1 VDGFRLVSDF
11 ELKGDQP
18 AAVEALTRGLEE
30 GAREQTLLGVT
41 GSGKTFTMAHVIARW
56 GRPALVLAPNK
67 VLAAQLFEEF
77 RQLFPGNAVE
87 YFVSYYDYYLPEA
100 YIPSQDLYIEKEA
113 TINDRIDRMRHRAT
127 YSLLTRKDVIVV
139 ASVSCIYG
147 AGSPD
152 TYENLHVHLVK
163 GETCERDQVLRRL
176 TLCLYDRAQVDFRR
190 GTFRVRGDTVDV
202 YPAYAEDRVIRLAF
216 FGDTLEEIC
225 ALDPLT
231 GEVLED
237 LAFADIYPRSHYV
250 TEGERLERAC
260 TTIEAE
266 LEERLAQ
273 LKRDKKLL
281 EAQRLEQR
289 TRYDLE
295 LMREVG
301 TCPGIENYSRHL
313 DGRKAGEPPWTL
325 LSYFPDDYLMFV
337 DESHVSVPQVG
348 GMYRGDRVRKEVL
361 VEHGFR
367 LPSAL
372 DNRPLKFEEFKE
384 RLREVVYVSATP
396 GDYELERCRGRV
408 AEQIVRPTGLVDP
421 VVEVRGVGGQ
431 VDDLLRE
438 IRASAA
444 RGHRV
449 LVTTLTKRMAEELSE
464 YYAEV
469 GVKCRYLHSDVDTLE
484 RTEIVRDLRLGVFD
498 VLVGINLLR
507 EGLDLPEVALVA
519 VLDADKEGFLRND
532 RSLIQTMGRAARN
545 VEGRVILY
553 ADTVTGSMRRA
564 IDETE
569 RRRAKQLAFNAAH
582 GITPETVKKRIGDV
596 LASVYEQDY
605 AEVPE
610 PGAPK
615 APHERWSPERTAKE
629 IERLRKE
636 MHGAAKSLEFER
648 AAELRD
654 RIRVLEAHELRAR

>member
-1 VDGFRLVSDF
+1 MGAFRLVSDF
-11 ELKGDQP
+11 QLKGDQP
-18 AAVEALTRGLEE
+18 GAVESLVRGLEE
-30 GAREQTLLGVT
+30 GCREQTLLGVT
-41 GSGKTFTMAHVIARW
+41 GSGKTFTMAHVIARYD
-56 GRPALVLAPNK
+56 RPCLVLAPNK

-77 RQLFPGNAVE
+77 RHLFPENAVE

-100 YIPSQDLYIEKEA
+100 YIPSADLYIEKEA

-127 YSLLTRKDVIVV
+127 YSLLTRRDVVVV

-147 AGSPD
+147 AGSPE
-152 TYENLHVHLVK
+152 TYASLHLHLVR
-163 GETCERDQVLRRL
+163 GEASERDQVLRRL
-176 TLCLYDRAQVDFRR
+176 TACLYDRAQLDFHR

-202 YPAYAEDRVIRLAF
+202 FPAYADDRVIRLAF
-216 FGDTLEEIC
+216 LGDTLEEIC

-237 LAFADIYPRSHYV
+237 LEFVDIYPRSHYV
-250 TEGERLERAC
+250 TEGERLEAAC
-260 TTIEAE
+260 GTIEAE
-266 LEERLAQ
+266 LEERLTA
-273 LKRDKKLL
+273 LRRDKKLL

-313 DGRKAGEPPWTL
+313 DGRRAGEPPWTL
-325 LSYFPDDYLMFV
+325 LSYFPPEYLMFI
-337 DESHVSVPQVG
+337 DESHVAVPQVG
-348 GMYRGDRVRKEVL
+348 GMYRGDRARKEVL
-361 VEHGFR
+361 VDHGFR

-372 DNRPLKFEEFKE
+372 DNRPLRFEEFRE
-384 RLREVVYVSATP
+384 RVKQVVYVSATP
-396 GDYELERCRGRV
+396 GDYELDRTQGRV
-408 AEQIVRPTGLVDP
+408 VEQIVRPTGLVDP
-421 VVEVRGVGGQ
+421 PVEVRGVGGQ

-444 RGHRV
+444 KSQRV
-449 LVTTLTKRMAEELSE
+449 LVTTLTKRMAEELTE

-469 GVKCRYLHSDVDTLE
+469 GVRCRYLHSDVDTLE
-484 RTEIVRDLRLGVFD
+484 RTEIVRDLRLGAFD
-498 VLVGINLLR
+498 VLIGINLLR

-545 VEGRVILY
+545 IDGRVILY

-564 IDETE
+564 MEETE
-569 RRRAKQLAFNAAH
+569 RRRAKQLAYNAAH
-582 GITPETVKKRIGDV
+582 GITPETVRKRIGDL
-596 LASVYEQDY
+596 LASVYEHDY
-605 AEVPE
+605 VAPPE
-610 PGAPK
+610 PLVAER
-615 APHERWSPERTAKE
+615 AHERWSPERTAKE
-629 IERLRKE
+629 IDRLRKE
-636 MHGAAKSLEFER
+636 MHGAAEKLEFER

-654 RIRVLEAHELRAR
+654 RIRELEAHELRAR

>member
-1 VDGFRLVSDF
+1 MDGFRLVSDF

-18 AAVEALTRGLEE
+18 AAVEALSSGLAE

-77 RQLFPGNAVE
+77 RQLFPENAVE

-100 YIPSQDLYIEKEA
+100 YIPSSDLYIEKEA

-127 YSLLTRKDVIVV
+127 YSLLTRKDVVVV

-147 AGSPD
+147 AGSPE
-152 TYENLHVHLVK
+152 TYESLHLRLDK
-163 GETCERDQVLRRL
+163 GQQIDRDQVLRRL
-176 TLCLYDRAQVDFRR
+176 TACLYDRAQLDFRR

-202 YPAYAEDRVIRLAF
+202 YPAYADERVIRLAF
-216 FGDTLEEIC
+216 FGDLLEEIC
-225 ALDPLT
+225 TLDPLT

-237 LAFADIYPRSHYV
+237 LAFVDIYPKSHYV
-250 TEGERLERAC
+250 TEGERLEAAC
-260 TTIEAE
+260 VTIERE
-266 LEERLAQ
+266 LEERLPQ
-273 LKRDKKLL
+273 LRSAGKLL

-313 DGRKAGEPPWTL
+313 DGRKAGEAPWTL
-325 LSYFPDDYLMFV
+325 LSYFPDDYIMFI
-337 DESHVSVPQVG
+337 DESHVAVPQVG
-348 GMYRGDRVRKEVL
+348 GMYRGDRARKEVL

-372 DNRPLKFEEFKE
+372 DNRPLRFEEFKE
-384 RLREVVYVSATP
+384 RLRNVIYVSATP
-396 GDYELERCRGRV
+396 GDYELDRTQGRIV
-408 AEQIVRPTGLVDP
+408 EQIVRPTGLVDP
-421 VVEVRGVGGQ
+421 GVEVRGVGGQ
-431 VDDLLRE
+431 VDDLLKE
-438 IRASAA
+438 IRAVAA
-444 RGHRV
+444 KGHRV
-449 LVTTLTKRMAEELSE
+449 LVTTLTKRMAEELTE

-507 EGLDLPEVALVA
+507 EGLDIPEVALVA

-569 RRRAKQLAFNAAH
+569 RRRKKQLAFNAAH
-582 GITPETVKKRIGDV
+582 GITPETVKKRIGDL
-596 LASVYEQDY
+596 LASVYERDY
-605 AEVPE
+605 VPVPE
-610 PGAPK
+610 PGEEEEPY
-615 APHERWSPERTAKE
+615 ERWSPDRTAKE

-636 MHGAAKSLEFER
+636 MHVAAEKLEFER
-648 AAELRD
+648 AAEIRD
-654 RIRVLEAHELRAR
+654 RLRALEAHELRTR

>member
-1 VDGFRLVSDF
+1 MDGFRLVSDF

-176 TLCLYDRAQVDFRR
+176 TLCLYDRAQLDFRR

>member
-1 VDGFRLVSDF
+1 VQGFRLVSEF

-18 AAVEALTRGLEE
+18 AAVEALAGGLAE
-30 GAREQTLLGVT
+30 GAREQALLGVT

-77 RQLFPGNAVE
+77 RQLFPENAVE

-100 YIPSQDLYIEKEA
+100 YIPSSDLYIEKEA

-127 YSLLTRKDVIVV
+127 YSLLTRRDVIVV

-147 AGSPD
+147 AGSPE
-152 TYENLHVHLVK
+152 TYESLHVHLDK
-163 GETCERDQVLRRL
+163 GQSIDRDQVLRRL
-176 TLCLYDRAQVDFRR
+176 TACLYDRAQLDFRR

-202 YPAYAEDRVIRLAF
+202 YPAYADERVIRLAF
-216 FGDTLEEIC
+216 FGDLLEEIC

-237 LAFADIYPRSHYV
+237 LAFVDVYPRSHYV
-250 TEGERLERAC
+250 TEGERLEAAC
-260 TTIEAE
+260 TTIEQE
-266 LEERLAQ
+266 LEERLPQ
-273 LKRDKKLL
+273 LRSAGKLL

-325 LSYFPDDYLMFV
+325 LSYFPDDYLMFI
-337 DESHVSVPQVG
+337 DESHVAVPQVG
-348 GMYRGDRVRKEVL
+348 GMYRGDRARKEVL

-372 DNRPLKFEEFKE
+372 DNRPLRFEEFKE
-384 RLREVVYVSATP
+384 RIRNVIYVSATP
-396 GDYELERCRGRV
+396 GDYELGRTQGRI

-421 VVEVRGVGGQ
+421 AVEVRGVGGQ
-431 VDDLLRE
+431 VDDLLKE
-438 IRASAA
+438 IRAVAA
-444 RGHRV
+444 SGHRV
-449 LVTTLTKRMAEELSE
+449 LVTTLTKRMAEELTE

-469 GVKCRYLHSDVDTLE
+469 GVRCRYLHSDVDTLE
-484 RTEIVRDLRLGVFD
+484 RTEIVRDLRLGAFD

-507 EGLDLPEVALVA
+507 EGLDIPEVALVA

-596 LASVYEQDY
+596 LASVYEHDY
-605 AEVPE
+605 VPVPE
-610 PGAPK
+610 PRAEEEPY
-615 APHERWSPERTAKE
+615 ERWSPEKTAKE
-629 IERLRKE
+629 IERLQKE
-636 MHGAAKSLEFER
+636 MYVAAEKLEFER

-654 RIRVLEAHELRAR
+654 RLRALEAHELRAR

>member
-1 VDGFRLVSDF
+1 MEGFRLVSDF

-18 AAVEALTRGLEE
+18 EAVEALVRGLEG

-41 GSGKTFTMAHVIARW
+41 GSGKTFTMAHVLARW
-56 GRPALVLAPNK
+56 GRPTLVLAPNK

-77 RQLFPGNAVE
+77 RQLFPENAVE

-127 YSLLTRKDVIVV
+127 FSLLTRRDVIVV

-147 AGSPD
+147 AGSPE
-152 TYENLHVHLVK
+152 TYESLHLHLAR

-176 TLCLYDRAQVDFRR
+176 TACLYDRAQLDFRR

-202 YPAYAEDRVIRLAF
+202 YPAYADERVIRLAF
-216 FGDTLEEIC
+216 FGDTIEEIC

-237 LAFADIYPRSHYV
+237 LAFVDIYPRSHYV
-250 TEGERLERAC
+250 TEGDRLEAAC
-260 TTIEAE
+260 KTIEAE
-266 LEERLAQ
+266 LEERLPA
-273 LKRDKKLL
+273 LRRGGKLL

-313 DGRKAGEPPWTL
+313 DGRRAGEPPWTL
-325 LSYFPDDYLMFV
+325 LSYFPDDYLMFI

-348 GMYRGDRVRKEVL
+348 GMYRGDRARKEVL

-372 DNRPLKFEEFKE
+372 DNRPLRFEEFKE

-396 GDYELERCRGRV
+396 GGYELERTQGRI

-431 VDDLLRE
+431 VDDLLKE
-438 IRASAA
+438 IRTVAA
-444 RGHRV
+444 KGHRI
-449 LVTTLTKRMAEELSE
+449 LVTTLTKRMAEELTD

-553 ADTVTGSMRRA
+553 ADVMTGSMRRA

-569 RRRAKQLAFNAAH
+569 RRRAKQLAYNAAH
-582 GITPETVKKRIGDV
+582 GITPETVKKRIGDL
-596 LASVYEQDY
+596 LASVYEHDY
-605 AEVPE
+605 APVPE
-610 PGAPK
+610 PGAPE
-615 APHERWSPERTAKE
+615 APYERWSPDRTAKE

-636 MHGAAKSLEFER
+636 MHGAAEKLEFER

-654 RIRVLEAHELRAR
+654 RIRALESHELRSR

>member
-1 VDGFRLVSDF
+1 VDGFRLVSEF

-18 AAVEALTRGLEE
+18 AAVEALSNGLAE

-56 GRPALVLAPNK
+56 GRPTLVLAPNK

-77 RQLFPGNAVE
+77 RQLFPENAVE

-100 YIPSQDLYIEKEA
+100 YIPSSDLYIEKEA

-147 AGSPD
+147 AGSPE
-152 TYENLHVHLVK
+152 TYESLHLHLEK
-163 GETCERDQVLRRL
+163 GQAIDRDQVLRRL
-176 TLCLYDRAQVDFRR
+176 TACLYDRAQLDFRR

-202 YPAYAEDRVIRLAF
+202 YPAYADERVIRLAF
-216 FGDTLEEIC
+216 FGDLLEEIC

-237 LAFADIYPRSHYV
+237 LAYVDIYPRSHYV
-250 TEGERLERAC
+250 TEGERLQSAC
-260 TTIEAE
+260 TTIEQE
-266 LEERLAQ
+266 LEERLP
-273 LKRDKKLL
+273 LLRRDGKLL

-325 LSYFPDDYLMFV
+325 LSYFPDDYLMFI

-348 GMYRGDRVRKEVL
+348 GMYRGDRARKEVL

-372 DNRPLKFEEFKE
+372 DNRPLRFEEFKE
-384 RLREVVYVSATP
+384 RLRHVIYVSATP
-396 GDYELERCRGRV
+396 GDYELDRTQGRIS
-408 AEQIVRPTGLVDP
+408 EQIVRPTGLVDP

-431 VDDLLRE
+431 VDDLLKE
-438 IRASAA
+438 IRTVAA
-444 RGHRV
+444 RGFRV
-449 LVTTLTKRMAEELSE
+449 LVTTLTKRMAEELTE
-464 YYAEV
+464 YYTEV

-507 EGLDLPEVALVA
+507 EGLDIPEVALVA

-553 ADTVTGSMRRA
+553 GDTMTGSMQRA
-564 IDETE
+564 IGETE
-569 RRRAKQLAFNAAH
+569 RRRAKQLAYNAEH
-582 GITPETVKKRIGDV
+582 GITPETVKKRIGDL
-596 LASVYEQDY
+596 LASVYERDY
-605 AEVPE
+605 VPVPE
-610 PGAPK
+610 PGEEEEPY
-615 APHERWSPERTAKE
+615 ERWSPERTAKE
-629 IERLRKE
+629 IERLQKE
-636 MHGAAKSLEFER
+636 MHAAAEKLEFER

-654 RIRVLEAHELRAR
+654 RLRALEDHELRAR

>member
-1 VDGFRLVSDF
+1 MDGFRLVSGF

-18 AAVEALTRGLEE
+18 AAVETLFRGLEG

-56 GRPALVLAPNK
+56 GRPTLVLAPNK

-77 RQLFPGNAVE
+77 RQLFPENAVE

-127 YSLLTRKDVIVV
+127 FSLLTRRDVIVV

-147 AGSPD
+147 AGSPE
-152 TYENLHVHLVK
+152 TYESLHLHLEK

-176 TLCLYDRAQVDFRR
+176 TACLYDRAQLDFRR

-202 YPAYAEDRVIRLAF
+202 YPAYADERVIRLSF
-216 FGDTLEEIC
+216 LGDTLEEIC

-237 LAFADIYPRSHYV
+237 LASTDIYPRSHYV
-250 TEGERLERAC
+250 TEGERLAKAC

-266 LEERLAQ
+266 LEERLPA
-273 LKRDKKLL
+273 LKRTGKLL

-313 DGRKAGEPPWTL
+313 DGRRAGEPPWTL
-325 LSYFPDDYLMFV
+325 LSYFPTDFLMFI

-348 GMYRGDRVRKEVL
+348 GMYRGDRARKEVL

-372 DNRPLKFEEFKE
+372 DNRPLRFEEFKE

-396 GDYELERCRGRV
+396 GDYELGRTPGRV

-431 VDDLLRE
+431 VDDLLKE
-438 IRASAA
+438 IRAVAA
-444 RGHRV
+444 KGHRV
-449 LVTTLTKRMAEELSE
+449 LVTTLTKRMAEELTE

-553 ADTVTGSMRRA
+553 GDTMTGSMRRA

-569 RRRAKQLAFNAAH
+569 RRRGKQLAYNAAH
-582 GITPETVKKRIGDV
+582 GITPETVKKRIGDL
-596 LASVYEQDY
+596 LASVYERDY

-610 PGAPK
+610 PGAPEE
-615 APHERWSPERTAKE
+615 PYERWSPERTAKE
-629 IERLRKE
+629 IDRLRKE
-636 MHGAAKSLEFER
+636 MYVAAEKLEFEH

-654 RIRVLEAHELRAR
+654 RLRALEAHELRAR

>member
-1 VDGFRLVSDF
+1 MQGFRLVSEF
-11 ELKGDQP
+11 ELRGDQP
-18 AAVEALTRGLEE
+18 AAVEALAKGLAD
-30 GAREQTLLGVT
+30 GAKEQTLLGVT
-41 GSGKTFTMAHVIARW
+41 GSGKTFTMAHVIARS
-56 GRPALVLAPNK
+56 GRPCLVLAPNK

-77 RQLFPGNAVE
+77 RQLFPENAVE

-100 YIPSQDLYIEKEA
+100 YIPSADLYIEKEA

-127 YSLLTRKDVIVV
+127 YSLLTRRDVIVV

-147 AGSPD
+147 AGSPE
-152 TYENLHVHLVK
+152 TYESLHVHLER
-163 GETCERDQVLRRL
+163 GETRERDDVLRRL
-176 TLCLYDRAQVDFRR
+176 TACLYDRAQLDFRR

-202 YPAYAEDRVIRLAF
+202 FPAYADDRVIRLAF

-237 LAFADIYPRSHYV
+237 LGFVDIYPRSHYV
-250 TEGERLERAC
+250 TEGERLEAAC

-266 LEERLAQ
+266 LEERLLE
-273 LKRDKKLL
+273 LKRLGKLL

-295 LMREVG
+295 LMREAG

-313 DGRKAGEPPWTL
+313 DGRRAGEPPWTL
-325 LSYFPDDYLMFV
+325 LSYFPPDYLMFI
-337 DESHVSVPQVG
+337 DESHVAVPQVG
-348 GMYRGDRVRKEVL
+348 GMYRGDRARKEVL

-372 DNRPLKFEEFKE
+372 DNRPLRFEEFKE
-384 RLREVVYVSATP
+384 RLRQVVYVSATP
-396 GDYELERCRGRV
+396 GDYELDRTQGRV
-408 AEQIVRPTGLVDP
+408 VEQIVRPTGLVDP
-421 VVEVRGVGGQ
+421 EVEVRPVGGQ

-438 IRASAA
+438 IRGEAA

-449 LVTTLTKRMAEELSE
+449 LVTTLTKRMAEELTE

-469 GVKCRYLHSDVDTLE
+469 GVRCRYLHSDVDTLE
-484 RTEIVRDLRLGVFD
+484 RTEIVRDLRLGAFD
-498 VLVGINLLR
+498 VLIGINLLR

-545 VEGRVILY
+545 VEGRVVLY
-553 ADTVTGSMRRA
+553 ADTMTGSMQRA
-564 IDETE
+564 IDETG
-569 RRRAKQLAFNAAH
+569 RRRAKQLAYNEAH
-582 GITPETVKKRIGDV
+582 GITPETVRKRIGDL
-596 LASVYEQDY
+596 LASVYEHDY
-605 AEVPE
+605 PAVPGPE
-610 PGAPK
+610 AP
-615 APHERWSPERTAKE
+615 ARPHERWSPERTAKE
-629 IERLRKE
+629 IERVRLE
-636 MHGAAKSLEFER
+636 MYAAAEKLEFER

-654 RIRVLEAHELRAR
+654 RLRELEAHELQAR

>member
-1 VDGFRLVSDF
+1 VDGFQLVSDF
-11 ELKGDQP
+11 ELRGDQP
-18 AAVEALTRGLEE
+18 AAVEALTKGLEG

-77 RQLFPGNAVE
+77 RQLFPENAVE

-152 TYENLHVHLVK
+152 TYESLHLHLVR
-163 GETCERDQVLRRL
+163 GEMTERDQVLRRL
-176 TLCLYDRAQVDFRR
+176 TACLYDRAQLDFRR

-202 YPAYAEDRVIRLAF
+202 YPAYADERVIRLAF

-237 LAFADIYPRSHYV
+237 LAFVDIYPRSHYV
-250 TEGERLERAC
+250 TEGERLEKAC

-266 LEERLAQ
+266 LEERLLQ

-325 LSYFPDDYLMFV
+325 LSYFPDDYLMII
-337 DESHVSVPQVG
+337 DESHVAVPQAG
-348 GMYRGDRVRKEVL
+348 GMYRGDRARKEVL
-361 VEHGFR
+361 VDHGFR

-372 DNRPLKFEEFKE
+372 DNRPLRFEEFKD

-396 GDYELERCRGRV
+396 GDYELGRTEGRV
-408 AEQIVRPTGLVDP
+408 VEQIVRPTGLVDP
-421 VVEVRGVGGQ
+421 MVEVRGVGGQ
-431 VDDLLRE
+431 VDDLLKE

-498 VLVGINLLR
+498 VLIGINLLR

-532 RSLIQTMGRAARN
+532 RSLIQAMGRAARN

-553 ADTVTGSMRRA
+553 ADTMTGSMRRA

-569 RRRAKQLAFNAAH
+569 RRRVKQLAFNTAH
-582 GITPETVKKRIGDV
+582 GITPETVRKRIGDL
-596 LASVYEQDY
+596 LASVYEHDY
-605 AEVPE
+605 VAVPE

-615 APHERWSPERTAKE
+615 EPHESWSPERTAKE

-636 MHGAAKSLEFER
+636 MYGAAEKLEFER

-654 RIRVLEAHELRAR
+654 RLKDLEAHELRTR

>member
-1 VDGFRLVSDF
+1 VDGFRLVSEF

-18 AAVEALTRGLEE
+18 GAVEALATGLSE
-30 GAREQTLLGVT
+30 GVREQTLLGVT

-56 GRPALVLAPNK
+56 GRPALILAPNK

-77 RQLFPGNAVE
+77 RQLFPENAVE

-100 YIPSQDLYIEKEA
+100 YIPSSDLYIEKEA

-127 YSLLTRKDVIVV
+127 YSLLTRRDVIVV

-147 AGSPD
+147 AGSPE
-152 TYENLHVHLVK
+152 TYASLHLHL
-163 GETCERDQVLRRL
+163 ERGQTVDRDDVLRRL
-176 TLCLYDRAQVDFRR
+176 TACLYDRAQLDFRR

-202 YPAYAEDRVIRLAF
+202 YPAYADERVIRLAF
-216 FGDTLEEIC
+216 FGDLLEEIC

-237 LAFADIYPRSHYV
+237 LAFTDIYPRSHYV
-250 TEGERLERAC
+250 TEGERLEAAC
-260 TTIEAE
+260 ATIEQE
-266 LEERLAQ
+266 LEERLPLLRRAG
-273 LKRDKKLL
+273 KLL

-325 LSYFPDDYLMFV
+325 LSYFPDDYLMFI
-337 DESHVSVPQVG
+337 DESHVAVPQVG
-348 GMYRGDRVRKEVL
+348 GMYRGDRARKEVL

-372 DNRPLKFEEFKE
+372 DNRPLKFEEFKQ
-384 RLREVVYVSATP
+384 RIRNVVYVSATP
-396 GDYELERCRGRV
+396 GDYEIERTKGHV

-421 VVEVRGVGGQ
+421 EVEVRGVGGQ
-431 VDDLLRE
+431 VDDLLKE
-438 IRASAA
+438 IRTVAE
-444 RGHRV
+444 RGFRV
-449 LVTTLTKRMAEELSE
+449 LVTTLTKRMAEELTE
-464 YYAEV
+464 YYTEV

-498 VLVGINLLR
+498 VLIGINLLR

-553 ADTVTGSMRRA
+553 ADTMTGSMRRA

-582 GITPETVKKRIGDV
+582 GITPETVKKRIGDL
-596 LASVYEQDY
+596 LASVYEHDY
-605 AEVPE
+605 TPVPE
-610 PGAPK
+610 PGAPSE
-615 APHERWSPERTAKE
+615 PYERWSPEQTAKE
-629 IERLRKE
+629 IDRLRKE
-636 MHGAAKSLEFER
+636 MYAAAEKLEFER

-654 RIRVLEAHELRAR
+654 RLRALEAQELRVR

>member
-1 VDGFRLVSDF
+1 MEGFRLVSDF

-18 AAVEALTRGLEE
+18 AAVEALTKGLEG

-56 GRPALVLAPNK
+56 RRPALVLAPNK

-77 RQLFPGNAVE
+77 RQLFPENAVE

-152 TYENLHVHLVK
+152 TYESLHLHLVR
-163 GETCERDQVLRRL
+163 GEAAERDQVLRRL
-176 TLCLYDRAQVDFRR
+176 TACLYDRAQLDFRR

-202 YPAYAEDRVIRLAF
+202 YPAYADERVIRLAF

-237 LAFADIYPRSHYV
+237 LAFVDIYPRSHYV
-250 TEGERLERAC
+250 TEGERLEKAC
-260 TTIEAE
+260 ATIEAE
-266 LEERLAQ
+266 LEERLPQ

-325 LSYFPDDYLMFV
+325 LSYFPDDDLMFI

-348 GMYRGDRVRKEVL
+348 GMYRGDRARKEVL
-361 VEHGFR
+361 VDHGFR

-372 DNRPLKFEEFKE
+372 DNRPLRFEEFKD

-396 GDYELERCRGRV
+396 GDYELGRTEARV
-408 AEQIVRPTGLVDP
+408 VEQIVRPTGLVDP
-421 VVEVRGVGGQ
+421 MVEVRGVGGQ
-431 VDDLLRE
+431 VDDLLKE

-449 LVTTLTKRMAEELSE
+449 LVTTLTKRMAEDLTE

-469 GVKCRYLHSDVDTLE
+469 GVRCRYLHSDVDTLE

-553 ADTVTGSMRRA
+553 GDTVTGSMRRA

-569 RRRAKQLAFNAAH
+569 RRRAKQLAYNAAH
-582 GITPETVKKRIGDV
+582 GITPETVKKRIGDL
-596 LASVYEQDY
+596 LASVYERDY
-605 AEVPE
+605 VEVPE
-610 PGAPK
+610 PGAPEE
-615 APHERWSPERTAKE
+615 PYERWSPERTAKE
-629 IERLRKE
+629 IDRLREE
-636 MHGAAKSLEFER
+636 MYGAAEKLEFER

-654 RIRVLEAHELRAR
+654 RLRVLEAHELEAR

>member
-1 VDGFRLVSDF
+1 MDGFRLVSDF